1 MDPRAPAP
9 YNEGVSALAAARHV
23 YVRLP
28 NWVGDVVLAT
38 PFLRALRRAAPDAR
52 VTLHGKKQAI
62 AVLAN
67 EGLHDR
73 AEPLGGGRGLL
84 GLLREGRRVRHAAGE
99 PDVAFLLPNSL
110 SSALIGRAT
119 GARERV
125 GYALNGR
132 RMLLTRALHAR
143 KEGRLRPTPMIDYY
157 LGLLSAVGGAVDGV
171 VRRPTLTTT
180 SEQEERAEAYLRRQ
194 GVAPG
199 VRPWALNIG
208 GSWETKRWI
217 PEHAGRL
224 ARLLQA
230 SGRTPLLLTGP
241 DERDLARRALA
252 AADAPIPGADE
263 VVPLTDLVAVMR
275 RCEVL
280 VTTDSGPRHF
290 GVAAGVPVLVLI
302 GSTHPGY
309 TQVDYDALELL
320 CDEVPCW
327 PCHLKR
333 CPIDFRCMTRLGPER
348 VLAAA
353 EHLLARL
360 GPSGR
365 LPMVEGGAA

>member
-1 MDPRAPAP
+1 MDPRLPAP
-9 YNEGVSALAAARHV
+9 YNRGVSDIAGARNV

-38 PFLRALRRAAPDAR
+38 PFLRALRRAAPAAR
-52 VTLHGKKQAI
+52 ITLHGKRQAL
-62 AVLAN
+62 AVLAH
-67 EGLHDR
+67 EGLHDH
-73 AEPLGGGRGLL
+73 AEPLAPGRGLIA
-84 GLLREGRRVRHAAGE
+84 LLREGRRVRQAVGDL
-99 PDVAFLLPNSL
+99 DVAFLLPNSL

-132 RMLLTRALHAR
+132 RLLLTKALHAK
-143 KEGRLRPTPMIDYY
+143 KEGRLRPTPMVDYY
-157 LGLLSAVGGAVDGV
+157 LGLLAAVGGAVDGV
-171 VRRPTLTTT
+171 ARRPRLTTT
-180 SEQEERAEAYLRRQ
+180 PEQEERAEAYLRRH

-199 VRPWALNIG
+199 ERPWAINIG

-224 ARLLQA
+224 ARLLA
-230 SGRTPLLLTGP
+230 ERGRTPLLLVGP
-241 DERDLARRALA
+241 DERDLARRAANA
-252 AADAPIPGADE
+252 AGGPIPGADE
-263 VVPLTDLVAVMR
+263 VVPLTDLTALLR

-290 GVAAGVPVLVLI
+290 GVSAGLPVLVLI

-309 TQVDYDALELL
+309 TRVDYDALDVL
-320 CDEVPCW
+320 CDEAPCW

-333 CPIDFRCMTRLGPER
+333 CPIDFRCMTALGPER

-353 EHLLARL
+353 EGLLQRL
-360 GPSGR
+360 GPER
-365 LPMVEGGAA
+365 PPQLVEGETP